1 MEGLLDHLLRD
12 TLTRP
17 PILHAGSEAAGSG
30 IDACVTE
37 FIRITNTLLPVE
49 RFHRVVPELANG
61 GCTPSGVP
69 VRVQFLG
76 SDPACIGEN
85 AARAAELG
93 ALGIDLNF
101 GCPAKLVNRHGG
113 GAALLRD
120 PALMQTIVRA
130 VRHAVPVGIPVTA
143 KMRLGYDSPA
153 LALDCAQALVEGGAA
168 EIVVHARTRTD
179 GYRPPAY
186 WEWIARIREHV
197 ASPVIANGEIW
208 TVDDARRCR
217 AISGCGDLM
226 LGRGAVANPALA
238 LMIRGERHSALAWS
252 EVRQLVMHFWAAL
265 QLQLAERYRHGRL
278 KQWLLHLGRHYP
290 EARLQFDAVR
300 RLINPADI
308 GRVLLPARAATPAD
322 VTPSPWQALPA
333 SCRPTL

>member
-17 PILHAGSEAAGSG
+17 PVGQPSGGGTAGSG

-37 FIRITNTLLPVE
+37 FIRITSTLLPVE
-49 RFHRVVPELANG
+49 RFLRVVPELANR

-76 SDPACIGEN
+76 SDPVCIGEN

-113 GAALLRD
+113 GAALLRN
-120 PALMQTIVRA
+120 PELMRTIVRA
-130 VRHAVPVGIPVTA
+130 VRLAVPASIPVTA

-153 LALDCAQALVEGGAA
+153 LALDCAQALADGGAA
-168 EIVVHARTRTD
+168 EMVVHARTRAD

-186 WEWIARIREHV
+186 WEWIARIRGQV
-197 ASPVIANGEIW
+197 PIPVIANGEIW
-208 TVDDARRCR
+208 TVADARRCR
-217 AISGCGDLM
+217 EISGCDDLM

-238 LMIRGERHSALAWS
+238 LMIRGDRDSGLAWP
-252 EVRQLVMHFWAAL
+252 EVQRLLAHFWTAL

-278 KQWLLHLGRHYP
+278 KQWLLHLARHYP
-290 EARLQFDAVR
+290 EAEAAFDGVR
-300 RLINPADI
+300 RLVRPEDI
-308 GRVLLPARAATPAD
+308 SRVLFPDADRKAA
-322 VTPSPWQALPA
+322 
-333 SCRPTL
+333 